1 MNTDKRVLALDVGTR
16 RIGVAMS
23 DASGTLATPLTT
35 LRVRGAERVIAEIV
49 ALVRQHAVTVVVVG
63 WPLNMNGDVGPQAES
78 VRAFGEALE
87 AALGQPVAYFDER
100 LTSVVAEQ
108 ILRDMGLKP
117 EKRRER
123 IDEVAASII
132 LQDYLDHHRA
142 HARLAAERLDG
153 VAPPDTLS

>member
-1 MNTDKRVLALDVGTR
+1 MSNVNRRVLALDVGAR

-35 LRVRGAERVIAEIV
+35 LRVRGVERAIAEIA
-49 ALVRQHAVTVVVVG
+49 ALVRQHEVAVVVVG

-78 VRAFGEALE
+78 VRAFGEVLE
-87 AALGQPVAYFDER
+87 AALGHAVVYFDER

-132 LQDYLDHHRA
+132 LQDYLDHHRSLQ
-142 HARLAAERLDG
+142 RIRDEE
-153 VAPPDTLS
+153 